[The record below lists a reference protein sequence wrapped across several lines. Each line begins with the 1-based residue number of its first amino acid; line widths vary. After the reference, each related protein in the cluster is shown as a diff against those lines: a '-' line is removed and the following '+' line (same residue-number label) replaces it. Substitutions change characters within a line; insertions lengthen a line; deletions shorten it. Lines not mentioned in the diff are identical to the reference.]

1 MREVKC
7 YECGKTYDYDDDGFC
22 PRCGAFNQPGRGE
35 SLEGTR
41 SRSTAEPASGG
52 GKRKAGARK
61 GLESGARRMGR
72 ALRTLLKAPPQS
84 RRLPGGHL

>member
-41 SRSTAEPASGG
+41 SRSMAEPAS
-52 GKRKAGARK
+52 AA
-61 GLESGARRMGR
+61 ATPRRPR
-72 ALRTLLKAPPQS
+72 SLS
-84 RRLPGGHL
+84 W